1 MRRHFPIFIAAILLS
16 VGQISAQVTA
26 PELNAEWV
34 KILNNRGYFPA
45 VEEIFGQ
52 AKNSIW
58 VMMYSARYYTEPPQY
73 ARNYTH
79 GKGQPY
85 SNTNLLLEDLIEAA
99 KRGIEV
105 VVILDSSDWNK
116 ENTQKNRLF
125 AHQLKRGGI
134 KAFFDHPQ
142 VTTHNKLILVDDDLT
157 IVGSTNWTY
166 YALEENNETS
176 VVIKSGE
183 INKAY
188 RKYFLKIKKKAQEF

>member
-45 VEEIFGQ
+45 VEVIFGQ
-52 AKNSIW
+52 AKSSIW
-58 VMMYSARYYTEPPQY
+58 VMMYSARYYTEPPKY

-125 AHQLKRGGI
+125 ARKLKKEGVKVFLDDPR
-134 KAFFDHPQ
+134 

-166 YALEENNETS
+166 YALEENNEAS

-183 INKAY
+183 INRAY
-188 RKYFLKIKKKAQEF
+188 RKYFLKIKKKGQEF

>member
-52 AKNSIW
+52 AKSSIW
-58 VMMYSARYYTEPPQY
+58 VMMYSAIYYTERPQY

-79 GKGQPY
+79 GNGQSY
-85 SNTNLLLEDLIEAA
+85 SNTNLLLEDLIEAT
-99 KRGIEV
+99 KRGVEV
-105 VVILDSSDWNK
+105 LVILDTSDWNK

-125 AHQLKRGGI
+125 AHRLKRGGVRV
-134 KAFFDHPQ
+134 FFDAPQ
-142 VTTHNKLILVDDDLT
+142 VTTHNKLMLVDDDLT

-176 VVIKSGE
+176 VMIKSNE
-183 INKAY
+183 INRAY
-188 RKYFLKIKKKAQEF
+188 REYFLKLKKKSQQF

>member
-52 AKNSIW
+52 AKSSIW

-116 ENTQKNRLF
+116 ENTQKNHLF
-125 AHQLKRGGI
+125 ARQLKRGGV
-134 KAFFDHPQ
+134 KVFFDEPW

-188 RKYFLKIKKKAQEF
+188 RKYFLKIKKKGQEF